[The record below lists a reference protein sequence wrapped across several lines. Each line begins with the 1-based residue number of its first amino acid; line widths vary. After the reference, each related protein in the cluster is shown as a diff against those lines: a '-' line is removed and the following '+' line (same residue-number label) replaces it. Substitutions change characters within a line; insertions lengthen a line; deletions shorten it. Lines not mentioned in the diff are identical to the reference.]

1 MGDLLMQKAS
11 SGSACWNDCLEGTEK
26 AVRSGR
32 SLGWHP
38 EARWGSH
45 GEVGGAPVPCSLSK
59 GDSGNESLEP
69 CQSVSSSKCDETWT
83 RPVLENNLTYTGAYK
98 WITDRAGRSRERVQ
112 LKKAYLF
119 TSPCSCHLGSSS
131 QLEEH
136 ELSVTWQEGVICCKE
151 GRS

>member
-1 MGDLLMQKAS
+1 MAALAEMIAQRGQKRLLEVGGAW
-11 SGSACWNDCLEGTEK
+11 GGTRRL
-26 AVRSGR
+26 V
-32 SLGWHP
+32 GWSP
-38 EARWGSH
+38 
-45 GEVGGAPVPCSLSK
+45 GEVGGAPVPRSLSK

-69 CQSVSSSKCDETWT
+69 CQSVSSSKCDDTWT
-83 RPVLENNLTYTGAYK
+83 RPALENNLTYTVAYK
-98 WITDRAGRSRERVQ
+98 WITDRAGRSRERLQ